1 MRVTNLKRI
10 CIFTLTRL
18 ARKSLSEKRPET
30 DREILSRSKKFELP
44 MAEVSY
50 RHSVQSRK
58 YSPDLAK
65 HMAECDMNYH
75 KLYKLF
81 KDMRSKK
88 TKTISLDFGDHAVKV
103 RIAVTDRGPY
113 TTTVFIDQVNGKKK
127 WNVIPN
133 ISVRIY
139 HDAKS
144 AEVVSIENQSVFHG
158 SYEYPNKKMRQPDE
172 KEQINKFLGEILS
185 LCIEKGLGSVRFL
198 NE

>member
-1 MRVTNLKRI
+1 MTNLKRI

-44 MAEVSY
+44 MAEVSH
-50 RHSVQSRK
+50 RHSAQSRK

-172 KEQINKFLGEILS
+172 KEQNNKFLGEILS